1 MMPASRR
8 QISVLIS
15 DDDFAVLEAV
25 VELVSG
31 LGGRGRMFEIHRAH
45 TGSDALKIL
54 LSTTIDLSI
63 LDIHM
68 PDMTGLEVVRR
79 YLRGPLVAFP
89 RMPALRTP
97 RPSVPT
103 IFMSG
108 EATPEIRAEA
118 GDLGS
123 PLLDKPLVPD
133 DMRAAVNRVL
143 EHLTF

>member
-1 MMPASRR
+1 MMPARRR

-15 DDDFAVLEAV
+15 DDDLAVLETV
-25 VELVSG
+25 VELVRG
-31 LGGRGRMFEIHRAH
+31 LGAGERVFEIHRARR
-45 TGSDALKIL
+45 GSEALRIL

-68 PDMTGLEVVRR
+68 PDMTGLEVIRR
-79 YLRGPLVAFP
+79 HRIGPLVAAP
-89 RMPALRTP
+89 RQAPARTT
-97 RPSVPT
+97 RRAVPA

-143 EHLTF
+143 EHLTL